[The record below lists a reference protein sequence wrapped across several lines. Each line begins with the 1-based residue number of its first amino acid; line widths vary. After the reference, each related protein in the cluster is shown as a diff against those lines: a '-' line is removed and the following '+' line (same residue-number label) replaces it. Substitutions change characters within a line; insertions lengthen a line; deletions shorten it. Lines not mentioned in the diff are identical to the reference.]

1 MEEKIPQNGELK
13 IELSPEVAEGVYA
26 NLAIIA
32 HSSSEIVLDFARM
45 LPGLPKAGVKS
56 RIVMAP
62 EHAKRL
68 LLALQENIQRYEAA
82 FGPIR
87 IPGQPAKEERT
98 AMPFGLPKGKA

>member
-1 MEEKIPQNGELK
+1 MEENTPQNGELK

-32 HSSSEIVLDFARM
+32 HSSSEMVLDFVRM
-45 LPGLPKAGVKS
+45 LPGLPKASVKS

-68 LLALQENIQRYEAA
+68 LLALQENVQRYEAS

-87 IPGQPAKEERT
+87 IPGPAKEERT